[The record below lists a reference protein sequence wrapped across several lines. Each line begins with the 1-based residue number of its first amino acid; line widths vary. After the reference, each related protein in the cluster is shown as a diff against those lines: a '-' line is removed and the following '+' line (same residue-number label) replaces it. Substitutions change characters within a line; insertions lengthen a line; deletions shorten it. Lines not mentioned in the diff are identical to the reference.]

1 MQRPRSDQLAKAA
14 ASDSDAKIVFSR
26 LPISTLISKI
36 ERNKTKLAKR
46 NGKSVQRQE

>member
-26 LPISTLISKI
+26 LPISKI